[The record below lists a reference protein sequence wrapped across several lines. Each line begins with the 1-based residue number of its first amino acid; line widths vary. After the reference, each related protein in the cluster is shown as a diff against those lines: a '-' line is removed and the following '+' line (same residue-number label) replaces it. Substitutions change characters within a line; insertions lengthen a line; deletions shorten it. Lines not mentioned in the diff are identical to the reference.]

1 MVSGDT
7 RIDVSDEMS
16 ESNIASGNNLDMK
29 VSLTDVSSVGIV
41 GTGNFGK
48 ALGSKLETC
57 GVEVIVGSS
66 RGPQNIFCLVSNVF
80 PEEFVLWNA
89 GL

>member
-7 RIDVSDEMS
+7 RIDVSDKMS

-29 VSLTDVSSVGIV
+29 VNLTNVSSVGIV

-48 ALGSKLETC
+48 ALKGLSAENFYWLK
-57 GVEVIVGSS
+57 
-66 RGPQNIFCLVSNVF
+66 RYPF
-80 PEEFVLWNA
+80 PP
-89 GL
+89 